1 MSKIL
6 SHQKINGYQI
16 RIRNA
21 RDRIKYHNVQE
32 FIYDILFEFENEI
45 ISTYKKKEKNPPKS
59 KFMEEWSKA
68 LLCDESPHD
77 SILKLANLID
87 KYKMDK

>member
-1 MSKIL
+1 MSKVL

-21 RDRIKYHNVQE
+21 RDRIKYRNVQE
-32 FIYDILFEFENEI
+32 YIYDILLEFENEI
-45 ISTYKKKEKNPPKS
+45 ISIYKKREKNPPKS
-59 KFMEEWSKA
+59 KFMEEWGKA
-68 LLCDESPHD
+68 LICDESPHD
-77 SILKLANLID
+77 SILLLAKLID